1 MKTNLRSTPQD
12 EIFKA
17 TWRIGCLL
25 PDEFL
30 METGHSNCWAPSKAP
45 SLYYCSVT
53 ERTARKDK
61 GKQDSTICNQ
71 RFRNTPVWCFSRE
84 KQMLKHG
91 NGNSWLQHSCQ
102 VEPWPPSSYR
112 RILVSRTRTAMLS
125 FAVSFHGSNTGK
137 IMVKIRKNKKE
148 MPIKSINLYKPELL

>member
-1 MKTNLRSTPQD
+1 
-12 EIFKA
+12 
-17 TWRIGCLL
+17 
-25 PDEFL
+25 
-30 METGHSNCWAPSKAP
+30 
-45 SLYYCSVT
+45 
-53 ERTARKDK
+53 
-61 GKQDSTICNQ
+61 
-71 RFRNTPVWCFSRE
+71 
-84 KQMLKHG
+84 MLKHG

-102 VEPWPPSSYR
+102 VELWPPSSYR